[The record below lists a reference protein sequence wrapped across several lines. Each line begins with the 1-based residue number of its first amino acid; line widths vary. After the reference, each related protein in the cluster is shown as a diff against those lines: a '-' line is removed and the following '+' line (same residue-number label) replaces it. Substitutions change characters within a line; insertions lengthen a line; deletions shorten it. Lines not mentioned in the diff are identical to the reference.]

1 MHTTTTLLAA
11 VLAAAPAA
19 CFAPVG
25 LAPLRGAR
33 AAAGPLRMYAEG
45 MGEGGMPVAAS
56 SLSRRVFFRDA
67 VAVSSAALTIGSLGL
82 EVPQVHAD
90 GLPQVSAPA
99 PAFSLPSNAGGHVTL
114 ADMKGKWSVLY
125 FYPGDFTS
133 GCTIQARNFEKGATA
148 IRGLGAEIF
157 GISVNSIEKHLDFG
171 NKHGLSFSLLSDS
184 GAKVSDAYGS
194 ARKLPFMGTISNR
207 QTYLIDPAGTLR
219 WVFTDVESRLDKH
232 VDEVTSKLKEL
243 QLKHGRRPDLM

>member
-25 LAPLRGAR
+25 LAPLRGT
-33 AAAGPLRMYAEG
+33 AAGPLRMYAEG
-45 MGEGGMPVAAS
+45 IGEGDMPAASS

-90 GLPQVSAPA
+90 GLPQVSGPA
-99 PAFSLPSNAGGHVTL
+99 PAFSLPSNAGGHVSL
-114 ADMKGKWSVLY
+114 ADLKGKWSVLY
-125 FYPGDFTS
+125 FYPGDFTN
-133 GCTIQARNFEKGATA
+133 GCTIQARNFEKGAAA

-171 NKHGLSFSLLSDS
+171 SKHGLSFSLLSDS